1 MVFVFKYE
9 NKILLKRY
17 DIYTCDVYTLYI
29 CCIGIN
35 PKPTMIKNTCHFRY
49 AAVFLLFFSLFVDVL
64 HAQRKEVDSILNA
77 LKTHKLDDT
86 SKVQLLSKLAYYYH
100 QISPDSTIALSK
112 DAYKL
117 ATKLNY
123 LKGKADAL
131 KHWAIGSYVQSYDGE
146 ALKKNKEA
154 LSIYRSLGD
163 ERGEG
168 AVLNNMAMIFHNQG
182 EYETALIYYNLS
194 MKKREAVGDLVGL
207 GGGYNNIGNSY
218 CDMGN
223 YSKSLEYLF
232 KGLEIREKIGDSAGI
247 ANSYSNIGGV
257 YFLLSRFDLAIK
269 YNEMANK
276 IYELNGN
283 RDGIFQSLITT
294 GGVYLNRKQDRKA
307 LAIFEKALSIAQS
320 MGSKSSESVALV
332 NVGEAEINLG
342 MFERAIKHFA
352 DALSFSSLSNDLEG
366 VVISELGLG
375 KAYLMQHNM
384 KEALVHLNTGYN
396 SAVILGNKLRL
407 HEASSL
413 LADAYGR
420 KNEFALANKFLKE
433 AMIYKD
439 SLLNEES
446 GRKVHEA
453 EFNYAMDKK
462 QKEIELLEKDKSIQE
477 ANNQRQRI
485 IVSSMIGFVLLLIV
499 MILLVNRNRKK
510 EKKLKEISYAQKLE
524 IEEQSFKLKELNAL
538 KDKTFSILS
547 HDLRSPI
554 AALVGVMDLMD
565 RKLMTTDDFN
575 ALKGSFGQQLKS
587 LSLLLDNLLQWSKS
601 HMQGHAQV
609 RPTYLNLQEEVK
621 GAFDLLNV
629 FAQQKSI
636 SLVSHVNIG
645 VKVFVDKDNFDLVLR
660 NLVAN
665 AIKFSKHNSR
675 IEISSTT
682 ANNTVTIAVKD
693 EGVGMKPEVLR
704 SLFSEQVKIGYGTN
718 GEHGTGIG
726 LLICKEFIEK
736 NNGTIKVES
745 EYGKGST
752 FYITLPTQA

>member
-1 MVFVFKYE
+1 MIRNNCVFE
-9 NKILLKRY
+9 
-17 DIYTCDVYTLYI
+17 YT
-29 CCIGIN
+29 
-35 PKPTMIKNTCHFRY
+35 
-49 AAVFLLFFSLFVDVL
+49 AVFLVFFSFFGDVL
-64 HAQRKEVDSILNA
+64 YAQRKEVDSITTVLRSHTAN
-77 LKTHKLDDT
+77 DT
-86 SKVQLLSKLAYYYH
+86 NKVQLLSKLAYFYH
-100 QISPDSTIALSK
+100 QISPDSTIDLSK
-112 DAYKL
+112 YAYNL
-117 ATKLNY
+117 ANKLNY
-123 LKGKADAL
+123 PKGKADAL
-131 KHWAIGSYVQSYDGE
+131 KHWAIGSYIQSYDGE
-146 ALKKNKEA
+146 ALNKNKEA
-154 LSIYRSLGD
+154 LAIYKSLGD

-168 AVLNNMAMIFHNQG
+168 AILNNMAMIFHNQG
-182 EYETALIYYNLS
+182 EYETALVYYNLS
-194 MKKREAVGDLVGL
+194 MRKRQAVGDMLGL
-207 GGGYNNIGNSY
+207 GGVYNNIGNSY

-232 KGLEIREKIGDSAGI
+232 KGLEIREKIADSAGI

-294 GGVYLNRKQDRKA
+294 GGVYLNRKQDRNA

-332 NVGEAEINLG
+332 NLGEVEINLG
-342 MFERAIKHFA
+342 MFDKAIKHFA
-352 DALSFSSLSNDLEG
+352 DALAFSSVSSDLEG
-366 VVISELGLG
+366 IVISELGLG

-384 KEALVHLNTGYN
+384 KQALVHLNTGYN

-407 HEASSL
+407 YESSTL
-413 LADAYGR
+413 LADAYGK
-420 KNEFALANKFLKE
+420 KNDYAFANKFLKE
-433 AMIYKD
+433 AMVYKD

-477 ANNQRQRI
+477 ANSQRQRT
-485 IVSSMIGFVLLLIV
+485 IVISMIGFVLLLIV

-510 EKKLKEISYAQKLE
+510 EKKLKEISYVQKIE

-565 RKLMTTDDFN
+565 RKLITTDDFN
-575 ALKGSFGQQLKS
+575 ALKGSFGKQLKS

-601 HMQGHAQV
+601 HMQGHIQ
-609 RPTYLNLQEEVK
+609 PHPKQLNLLEEVK
-621 GAFDLLNV
+621 GTFDLLNV

-636 SLVSHVNIG
+636 SLVSHVSAD
-645 VKVFVDKDNFDLVLR
+645 VMVFVDKDNFDLVLR

-665 AIKFSKHNSR
+665 AVKFSKHNNR
-675 IEISSTT
+675 IELNSTT
-682 ANNTVTIAVKD
+682 VNNTVTISIKD
-693 EGVGMKPEVLR
+693 EGVGMKSEVLQ

-745 EYGKGST
+745 EYGKGTT

>member
-1 MVFVFKYE
+1 M
-9 NKILLKRY
+9 
-17 DIYTCDVYTLYI
+17 
-29 CCIGIN
+29 
-35 PKPTMIKNTCHFRY
+35 MIKFPLFKY
-49 AAVFLLFFSLFVDVL
+49 AAVFFVLFLLFVDVTF
-64 HAQRKEVDSILNA
+64 AQRKEVDSINA
-77 LKTHKLDDT
+77 ILKAYKTNDT
-86 SKVQLLSKLAYYYH
+86 NKVDLLGSLAYLYH
-100 QISPDSTIALSK
+100 QISPDSTIYFAK
-112 DAYKL
+112 EEYRL
-117 ATKLNY
+117 ANQLKYTK
-123 LKGKADAL
+123 GRADAL
-131 KHWAIGSYVQSYDGE
+131 KHWAIGSYIQSNDAD
-146 ALKKNKEA
+146 ALKKNNEA
-154 LSIYRSLGD
+154 LAIYKSIGD
-163 ERGEG
+163 ERGQG
-168 AVLNNMAMIFHNQG
+168 SVLNNMAMIFHNQG
-182 EYETALIYYNLS
+182 DYETALIYYNLS
-194 MKKREAVGDLVGL
+194 MKKREATNDLIGL

-276 IYELNGN
+276 IFELNGN
-283 RDGIFQSLITT
+283 RDGVFQSLITT

-307 LAIFEKALSIAQS
+307 LAIFEKALNIAQL
-320 MGSKSSESVALV
+320 MGAKGSESVALV
-332 NVGEAEINLG
+332 NLGEAEVNLG
-342 MFERAIKHFA
+342 MFDRAIGHYSEALDFA
-352 DALSFSSLSNDLEG
+352 KGSDDLEG

-375 KAYLMQHNM
+375 KAYLMQHNI
-384 KEALVHLNTGYN
+384 KDALVHLNSGYN
-396 SAVILGNKLRL
+396 AAVILGNKLRL
-407 HEASSL
+407 HEASTL
-413 LADAYGR
+413 LADVYGK
-420 KNEFALANKFLKE
+420 KNEYALANKFLKE
-433 AMIYKD
+433 SMVYKD

-477 ANNQRQRI
+477 ANSQRQQTLVI
-485 IVSSMIGFVLLLIV
+485 SMIGFVLLLIV

-510 EKKLKEISYAQKLE
+510 EKKLKEISYAQKIE
-524 IEEQSFKLKELNAL
+524 IEEQSHKLKELNAL

-554 AALVGVMDLMD
+554 AALVGVMDLME

-601 HMQGHAQV
+601 HMQGHTQT
-609 RPTYLNLQEEVK
+609 RPVNLNLSKEIK
-621 GAFDLLNV
+621 DTFDLLSV
-629 FAQQKSI
+629 FAQQKGIILTS
-636 SLVSHVNIG
+636 NIKSDLG
-645 VKVFVDKDNFDLVLR
+645 VFVDKDNFDLVLR
-660 NLVAN
+660 NLIAN
-665 AIKFSKHNSR
+665 AIKFSKHNGK
-675 IEISSTT
+675 ILLDAKTENKHVIIS
-682 ANNTVTIAVKD
+682 VKD
-693 EGVGMKPEVLR
+693 EGVGMKPEVLQ

-718 GEHGTGIG
+718 GEHGTGLG

-745 EYGKGST
+745 EYGKGTT

>member
-1 MVFVFKYE
+1 MIIKSSLYKYS
-9 NKILLKRY
+9 
-17 DIYTCDVYTLYI
+17 
-29 CCIGIN
+29 
-35 PKPTMIKNTCHFRY
+35 
-49 AAVFLLFFSLFVDVL
+49 AVFLVFFLLLIDASL
-64 HAQRKEVDSILNA
+64 AQRKEVDSIGVVLQS
-77 LKTHKLDDT
+77 HKFNDT
-86 SKVQLLSKLAYYYH
+86 TKVHLLSKLAYFYH
-100 QISPDSTIALSK
+100 QIAPDSTIYLAK
-112 DAYKL
+112 EAYRL
-117 ATKLNY
+117 ANKLNY
-123 LKGKADAL
+123 KKGKADAL
-131 KHWAIGSYVQSYDGE
+131 KHWAIGSYIQSYDGE
-146 ALKKNKEA
+146 ALKKNEEA
-154 LSIYRSLGD
+154 LAIYRSLGD
-163 ERGEG
+163 DRGEG

-182 EYETALIYYNLS
+182 EYETALVYYNLS
-194 MKKREAVGDLVGL
+194 MKKREAVGDLIGL

-257 YFLLSRFDLAIK
+257 YFLLSRYDLAIK

-294 GGVYLNRKQDRKA
+294 GGVYLFRKQDRKA
-307 LAIFEKALSIAQS
+307 LAVFEKALGIAQS

-332 NVGEAEINLG
+332 NVGEAEVNLG
-342 MFERAIKHFA
+342 MFDRAISHYTQ
-352 DALSFSSLSNDLEG
+352 ALDFSRNSDDLEG
-366 VVISELGLG
+366 TVISELGLG
-375 KAYLMQHNM
+375 KAYLMQHNI

-396 SAVILGNKLRL
+396 AAVILGNKLRL
-407 HEASSL
+407 HEASTL
-413 LADAYGR
+413 LADAYGK
-420 KNEFALANKFLKE
+420 KNEFALANKFLRE

-439 SLLNEES
+439 SLFNEES

-477 ANNQRQRI
+477 ANNQRQKI

-510 EKKLKEISYAQKLE
+510 EKKLKEISYAQKIE
-524 IEEQSFKLKELNAL
+524 IEEQSHKLKELNAL

-554 AALVGVMDLMD
+554 AALVGVMDLME

-587 LSLLLDNLLQWSKS
+587 LNLLLDNLLQWSRS
-601 HMQGHAQV
+601 HMQGHTQIHPV
-609 RPTYLNLQEEVK
+609 QLNLSNELK
-621 GAFDLLNV
+621 DTFDLLNV

-636 SLVSHVNIG
+636 TLISHITPDIN
-645 VKVFVDKDNFDLVLR
+645 VFVDKDNFDLVLR

-665 AIKFSKHNSR
+665 AIKFSKHNSTVVLDAKK
-675 IEISSTT
+675 E
-682 ANNTVTIAVKD
+682 NNWVTVSIKD
-693 EGVGMKPEVLR
+693 EGVGMKPEALD

-718 GEHGTGIG
+718 GEHGTGLG

-745 EYGKGST
+745 EYGKGTT